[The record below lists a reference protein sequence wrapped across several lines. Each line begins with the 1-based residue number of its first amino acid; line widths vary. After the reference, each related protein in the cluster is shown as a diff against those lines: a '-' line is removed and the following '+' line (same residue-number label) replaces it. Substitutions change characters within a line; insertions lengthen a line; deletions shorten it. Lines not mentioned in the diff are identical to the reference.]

1 MARRRYRDWGIRP
14 KGSPE
19 IACDPFILMQ
29 VLDEEAMERNEEN
42 IAARHARAAEV
53 FKFLVKTALRI
64 LPPKQREIFYSVWV
78 RSGGKMNKG
87 IMEFS
92 RRTGRSHYT
101 SYNNFYK
108 AINSLQSYLKRTGYD
123 VYIVAYLHGEI
134 EDIPSKVK

>member
-1 MARRRYRDWGIRP
+1 MARKFIDRGSRP

-29 VLDEEAMERNEEN
+29 VLDSEAMNRNEESC
-42 IAARHARAAEV
+42 AARHARAAEV
-53 FKFLVKTALRI
+53 FKFLVKTALKI

-108 AINSLQSYLKRTGYD
+108 AINSLQAYLKRTGYD
-123 VYIVAYLHGEI
+123 VHIIAYLQGDKETI
-134 EDIPSKVK
+134 EP